1 MDVEF
6 AVDYAVKT
14 FCDRRTTLGDFYLPV
29 NMISVCPL
37 TVSSLFSDLKNLN
50 FDGHIF
56 DMYKVAEV
64 PVFHCKI
71 EYH

>member
-14 FCDRRTTLGDFYLPV
+14 FCDRRTTLGYFYLPV

-50 FDGHIF
+50 FNGHTF
-56 DMYKVAEV
+56 DMYTVAELT
-64 PVFHCKI
+64 VFQSKI